1 MQVYVKVATLQR
13 RISFFKNSQKQ
24 IGFVPTMGAL
34 HEGHISLIR
43 ESVLNNDITVCSIFV
58 NPTQFNNREDL
69 LKYPRTKAE
78 DSIKLR
84 NAGVDVLFYPNERE
98 IYPEGFNTGPT
109 IDLKGLEIIWEGKFR
124 PGHFAGVVQ
133 VVYRLLDIV
142 EPNNLYMGQ
151 KDLQQFTI
159 IDHMLKVIKSPVNLV
174 IVPTE
179 REKDGLAM
187 SSRNVRLSTVERE
200 NAVIL
205 YKMLM
210 FAKINI
216 KKNSVAEIEA
226 HAMEEIR
233 KAGLNP
239 EYFKIVR
246 TDNLKEII
254 KIQSEKVVAIV
265 AAWAGNVR
273 LIDNLLL
280 N

>member
-210 FAKINI
+210 FAKMNI
-216 KKNSVAEIEA
+216 KIRSVAEIEA

-246 TDNLKEII
+246 TDDLKEII